1 MEPIHRG
8 QQRTKLGEEDVH
20 CFLRG
25 SHFFAD
31 LPTYSVESEFIFS
44 QGGMSLRLW
53 SKVSCWRSKVSCLR
67 SKAHILAR
75 WHYTNADCGPGKRL
89 QDRNKDV
96 EQLK

>member
-31 LPTYSVESEFIFS
+31 LPAYSVESEFIFS
-44 QGGMSLRLW
+44 QGGYEFKALEQSVVLEEQ
-53 SKVSCWRSKVSCLR
+53 SPYFGKVALHQC
-67 SKAHILAR
+67 
-75 WHYTNADCGPGKRL
+75 
-89 QDRNKDV
+89 
-96 EQLK
+96 

>member
-31 LPTYSVESEFIFS
+31 LPAYSVESEFIFS

-53 SKVSCWRSKVSCLR
+53 SKVSCWRSK
-67 SKAHILAR
+67 AHILAR

-89 QDRNKDV
+89 QDRNNKDV